1 MVDAGIS
8 RPRADH
14 GTRQT
19 TAHLLNVGVDSVW

>member
-1 MVDAGIS
+1 MVDAGVAAPS
-8 RPRADH
+8 TDH